1 MTFNSP
7 EFIVVFNSLLPV
19 GLFLLILLLQKLGF
33 DVT

>member
-19 GLFLLILLLQKLGF
+19 GFFLVILLLQELGF